1 MRNTRKELPMM
12 TIGEVVTNRR
22 RNGGTALVLGMTSV
36 SLLVVGWAWGHQY
49 VPLLFAAAP
58 IVAVAGLIFAAVS
71 VLRSRVVRLAVPALV
86 GGGVSLLV
94 LLGFVFA
101 LLAYAGAGTLRRLRG
116 ACALTGPAA
125 DAVT

>member
-12 TIGEVVTNRR
+12 TISEVVTNRR

-36 SLLVVGWAWGHQY
+36 SLLVVGWAWDHQY

-71 VLRSRVVRLAVPALV
+71 LRRSRDVRSAVPALV
-86 GGGVSLLV
+86 GGGLSLLV
-94 LLGFVFA
+94 LLGYVYA
-101 LLAYAGAGTLRRLRG
+101 LFAYAGGG
-116 ACALTGPAA
+116 N
-125 DAVT
+125 